1 MAAYGITRGKAK
13 GRSVSRPVGVPA
25 PEGLEGDAEGGGCLC
40 VRRVGFSF
48 LSSAHDCGLILPI
61 EQGKL
66 GQFYQEERRE

>member
-1 MAAYGITRGKAK
+1 MAACGITHGEAK
-13 GRSVSRPVGVPA
+13 GRPVSWPLGVPA

-40 VRRVGFSF
+40 VQWVGFSF
-48 LSSAHDCGLILPI
+48 LSSAHDCGLILPV